1 MVRDGFMAVFMTA
14 IIETEGVGT
23 AYSGTAIGFVMI
35 FLGNR
40 QPGRPRAGQQPGRD
54 GDRVSP
60 LCFWAALTGLG
71 LLGLL
76 GSRERRAA
84 ALVSAM
90 D

>member
-1 MVRDGFMAVFMTA
+1 MAVFMTA

-35 FLGNR
+35 FSGIGNLVAPALGNSLAAMGTGL
-40 QPGRPRAGQQPGRD
+40 PF
-54 GDRVSP
+54 V
-60 LCFWAALTGLG
+60 FWAALTGLG